1 MNDIRFIL
9 ASQSPRRR
17 ELLGLLGY
25 SYECVVSGADEEAHI
40 EAGPATYVLRT
51 ARHKAELVA
60 AAETA
65 AIQTAELAV
74 NSAGEMTAIPA
85 GGRRLI
91 IAADT
96 TVALAGEIL
105 GKPRDAAE
113 ARQMLRALG
122 GRTHEV
128 HTGLCVVEPATGRE
142 LSAVHTAAVTMR
154 AYGLDEI
161 DAYVAT
167 GDPLDKAGAYAIQHP
182 AFNPVERLDGCY
194 LGVMGLSLC
203 ELIVLLRRLDV
214 PTRADRAALAAAHRG
229 YPCPIFDSLWWGE

>member
-1 MNDIRFIL
+1 MPVSLFPMNDIRFIL

-25 SYECVVSGADEEAHI
+25 PYECVVSGADEEAHI
-40 EAGPATYVLRT
+40 EAGAATYALRT

-60 AAETA
+60 AEA
-65 AIQTAELAV
+65 
-74 NSAGEMTAIPA
+74 AIPA
-85 GGRRLI
+85 GGRRLV

-105 GKPRDAAE
+105 GKPRDAVE

-154 AYGLDEI
+154 DYGPDEI
-161 DAYVAT
+161 DVYVAT

-182 AFNPVERLDGCY
+182 TFSPVARLDGCY

-203 ELIVLLRRLDV
+203 ELIGLLQRLDV

-229 YPCPIFDSLWWGE
+229 YPCPIFESL

>member
-25 SYECVVSGADEEAHI
+25 PYECVVSGADEEAHI

-65 AIQTAELAV
+65 VIQAAESGA
-74 NSAGEMTAIPA
+74 SPA
-85 GGRRLI
+85 GGRRLV

-142 LSAVHTAAVTMR
+142 VSAVHTAAVTMR
-154 AYGLDEI
+154 AYGPDEI

-182 AFNPVERLDGCY
+182 AFSPVARLDGCY

-203 ELIVLLRRLDV
+203 ELIALLRRLDV

-229 YPCPIFDSLWWGE
+229 YPCPIFESL

>member
-25 SYECVVSGADEEAHI
+25 PYECVVSGADEEAHI

-60 AAETA
+60 AAETT
-65 AIQTAELAV
+65 AIQAAESGA
-74 NSAGEMTAIPA
+74 SPA
-85 GGRRLI
+85 GGRRLV

-142 LSAVHTAAVTMR
+142 VSAVHTAAVTMR
-154 AYGLDEI
+154 AYGPDEI

-182 AFNPVERLDGCY
+182 AFSPVARLDGCY

-229 YPCPIFDSLWWGE
+229 YPCPIFESL

>member
-17 ELLGLLGY
+17 ELLGLLRY
-25 SYECVVSGADEEAHI
+25 PYDCVISGADEEAHI

-51 ARHKAELVA
+51 AQHKAELVA
-60 AAETA
+60 AEMM
-65 AIQTAELAV
+65 AIQAV
-74 NSAGEMTAIPA
+74 ESGAFPE
-85 GGRRLI
+85 GGRRLV

-113 ARQMLRALG
+113 ARQMLGALA

-128 HTGLCVVEPATGRE
+128 HTGLCVVEPAGGRE
-142 LSAVHTAAVTMR
+142 LSTVHTAAVTMR
-154 AYGLDEI
+154 AYRVDEI

-182 AFNPVERLDGCY
+182 VFSPVARLDGCY

-203 ELIVLLRRLDV
+203 ELILLLRRLDV
-214 PTRADRAALAAAHRG
+214 PTRADLTALAAAHRG
-229 YPCPIFDSLWWGE
+229 YPCPIFDSLWSEE

>member
-25 SYECVVSGADEEAHI
+25 PYECVISGADEEAHI
-40 EAGPATYVLRT
+40 EAGPAIYVLRT
-51 ARHKAELVA
+51 AQHKAELVA

-65 AIQTAELAV
+65 IQTTEPGAFRDD
-74 NSAGEMTAIPA
+74 
-85 GGRRLI
+85 GRRLV

-113 ARQMLRALG
+113 ARQMLSALA

-128 HTGLCVVEPATGRE
+128 HTGLCVVEPAAGRE

-154 AYGLDEI
+154 AYRPDEI
-161 DAYVAT
+161 NAYVAT

-182 AFNPVERLDGCY
+182 AFSPVARLDGCY

-203 ELIVLLRRLDV
+203 ELIFLLRRLDV
-214 PTRADRAALAAAHRG
+214 PTRAERAALAAAHQG
-229 YPCPIFDSLWWGE
+229 YPCPILDSLWWEA